1 MGPPPKPADQR
12 ARRNAGPAMTRLPA
26 AGRDGRPPRFPLGPD
41 VILTTKLRL
50 AREKERQ
57 LELDLLDNPQNRSL
71 ERRHD
76 SARER
81 AEILQAQVDAQKSA
95 ESKLW
100 RELWATPQAVE
111 WERLRWHRDVALYV
125 RHQVLAE
132 LGDLDSAKEA
142 RQRSDRLGLTP
153 QAMLRLR
160 WVVDDVPAA
169 VAGPSR
175 TPARPAS
182 RFGDLRVV
190 DNASA

>member
-1 MGPPPKPADQR
+1 
-12 ARRNAGPAMTRLPA
+12 MTRLPA
-26 AGRDGRPPRFPLGPD
+26 AGRQGKAPRFPLGPD
-41 VILTTKLRL
+41 VVLAARLRL
-50 AREKERQ
+50 ARQKESQ
-57 LELDLLDNPQNRSL
+57 LAEALEFDPDNRSL
-71 ERRHD
+71 ERRLD
-76 SARER
+76 GARER

-111 WERLRWHRDVALYV
+111 WERMRWHRDVALYV

-132 LGDLDSAKEA
+132 HGDMESAKEA

-153 QAMLRLR
+153 QAMMRLR

-169 VAGPSR
+169 AAESSR

-190 DNASA
+190 DSASA